1 MQYCK
6 RCVMPDTRP
15 GIQFNEDG
23 ICQACINFEKRK
35 KIDCDKR
42 FKEFEKLCDKYRG
55 MYGNR

>member
-23 ICQACINFEKRK
+23 ICQSCINFEKRK
-35 KIDCDKR
+35 NIDWDKR
-42 FKEFEKLCDKYRG
+42 FKELEKLWLNRNWCDA
-55 MYGNR
+55 